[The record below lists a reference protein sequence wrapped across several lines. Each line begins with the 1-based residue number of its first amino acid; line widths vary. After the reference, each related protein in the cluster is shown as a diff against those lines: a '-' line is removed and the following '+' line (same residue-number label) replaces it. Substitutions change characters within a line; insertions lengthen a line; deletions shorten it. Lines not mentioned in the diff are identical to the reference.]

1 MKKYIAP
8 AIKVANVE
16 NEAILAASVGY
27 NSAVSFG
34 EEGKVGARG
43 RRNDFIEDEFAE
55 DFE

>member
-8 AIKVANVE
+8 SVKVVIVKNTELLADSLGK
-16 NEAILAASVGY
+16 NEDYVPTAL
-27 NSAVSFG
+27 
-34 EEGKVGARG
+34 ARG